1 MAADILLA
9 LQFELGNPTTY
20 TFLRLLESDAF
31 GLCRRFTRVVQVKE
45 VMGEIEK
52 AGNQYSKAVRL
63 MVFLL
68 VEAPMLILNPPLSLT
83 NSDRNLH
90 RNFKKAVLP
99 NCEDPENDQDIKSKP
114 LPRRISQCKPLVD
127 LTTDAPSHIDTVRTD
142 LLWNPNANPT
152 NLNPSPHLFQLVST

>member
-1 MAADILLA
+1 MENNTCTKQEIVKMAADILLA

-83 NSDRNLH
+83 NSDSRIGEARDLICRDH
-90 RNFKKAVLP
+90 HHLP
-99 NCEDPENDQDIKSKP
+99 
-114 LPRRISQCKPLVD
+114 
-127 LTTDAPSHIDTVRTD
+127 
-142 LLWNPNANPT
+142 
-152 NLNPSPHLFQLVST
+152 